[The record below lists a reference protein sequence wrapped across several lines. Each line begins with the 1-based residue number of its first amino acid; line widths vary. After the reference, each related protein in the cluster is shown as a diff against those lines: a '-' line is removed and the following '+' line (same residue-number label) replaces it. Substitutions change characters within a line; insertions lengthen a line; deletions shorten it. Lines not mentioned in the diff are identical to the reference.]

1 MEEKKR
7 NQEMELTDLQK
18 QYKGLQEKFKE
29 QEIVGGGLI
38 HEMLHTKLMDLRR
51 RNVEIVLTYGLLAAA
66 VCWSWHCFGLSWG
79 FMAVSM
85 LLFLFLGLFELLS
98 SKKVRSINAADA
110 DIKTLTRRMRDAQI
124 RFSLVWSTEAFA
136 LCLWTMW
143 FVIELGPK
151 LETDSLRD
159 SFFIVAVII
168 TIAIILAITSLNR
181 LAKMGDELAAL
192 TARLD
197 DSKGAKRATYR
208 GGKAYWSG
216 IVMVALSLVG
226 LIFKLMHWPFGS
238 LIMMAAVATGLV
250 FVLQTGKHLELLVPE
265 ERGVIRIAKI
275 AGMLLVVN
283 AAFMLFHWPFGGFF
297 GLLSLALIAAAILLH
312 SLKKRRR

>member
-7 NQEMELTDLQK
+7 NQEMELTELQM

-29 QEIVGGGLI
+29 QEIVGGGLM
-38 HEMLHTKLMDLRR
+38 HEMLHTRLSDLRR

-66 VCWSWHCFGLSWG
+66 VCWSRHCFGLSWG

-98 SKKVRSINAADA
+98 SKKVQSINAADA

-124 RFSLVWSTEAFA
+124 RFSLVWSAGAFA

-168 TIAIILAITSLNR
+168 TIAIILAINSLNR

-197 DSKGAKRATYR
+197 DSEMADRATYR
-208 GGKAYWSG
+208 GGKVYLSG
-216 IVMVALSLVG
+216 LGMVAQSLIG
-226 LIFKLMHWPFGS
+226 LILKLIHWPFGS
-238 LIMMAAVATGLV
+238 LVMMAAVATGLV

-275 AGMLLVVN
+275 AGVLLVFN
-283 AAFMLFHWPFGGFF
+283 AAFMMFHWPFGGFF
-297 GLLSLALIAAAILLH
+297 GLISLALIATTILVH